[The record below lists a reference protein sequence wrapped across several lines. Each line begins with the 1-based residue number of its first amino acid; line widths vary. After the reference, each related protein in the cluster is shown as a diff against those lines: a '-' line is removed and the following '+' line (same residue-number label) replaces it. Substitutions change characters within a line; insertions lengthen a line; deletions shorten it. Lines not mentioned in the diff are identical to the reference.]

1 MEPAEIVKNLHQLL
15 HLNLLKLPLDLMMA
29 DSLLRKFYKIKLY
42 TGASFAWVPL
52 LPGTQKCTHNIL
64 RFIYQSTY
72 NLDILTRTLV
82 PAKLQISS
90 NFHLILHLVCF
101 LPFCQSTTLMA
112 LVLKIKKGRKKTK
125 HCRFNAAGTY
135 LKKQR

>member
-1 MEPAEIVKNLHQLL
+1 MEPVEIVKNMHQLL
-15 HLNLLKLPLDLMMA
+15 HRNLLKLPLDLMMA

-42 TGASFAWVPL
+42 PGASFAWVPL

-64 RFIYQSTY
+64 RLIHQSTH

-82 PAKLQISS
+82 PSKLQISS

-112 LVLKIKKGRKKTK
+112 LVLKIKKR
-125 HCRFNAAGTY
+125 
-135 LKKQR
+135 LQKKQNIAGLMLQVHV